1 MGVKTG
7 CGGCFSA
14 ALYLVSVL
22 VIVLG
27 SVVTLAERVQSG
39 LIIFEG
45 DSLDIL
51 LSEDY
56 PDALITAGKVSYVT
70 AAAGLIALLL
80 IVAGYRARFRRE
92 HGAFAGGPETDW
104 DKRRGAVQKPVF
116 RVAKILSVLAVCA
129 SLVSVAL
136 SVVVVRL
143 NSVSEQFFGTAIA
156 AAYVLLILTVIL
168 AVVIVILLFV
178 GGLWR
183 GGKTPTKAQLVSEE
197 LQNIFGAG
205 VCYMPKGSL
214 ANNPLSTGLVS
225 GSARPEKSND
235 HIYGQYKGLDFE
247 RADVSFSALHKVYNT
262 NSEEYEDE
270 WRTIFSGQWMVA
282 RMQKTIPGRVLI
294 YSKAACAHEKA
305 HIDYLQKNGRYTEVA
320 LEETA
325 FGDFFRIFAE
335 NPHDAFYVL
344 TPPVMERLKRLAGAG
359 AVNPDAGMSLYVGF
373 YGGMLHI
380 GINSGHDAFDGA
392 ITLSVSEAET
402 RARIRADMQIV
413 VDIMESLL

>member
-1 MGVKTG
+1 MEMRTG

-14 ALYLVSVL
+14 ALYVVSVL

-45 DSLDIL
+45 DSLNSL

-56 PDALITAGKVSYVT
+56 PDALIIAGKVSYVT
-70 AAAGLIALLL
+70 AAAGLIAFLL
-80 IVAGYRARFRRE
+80 IIADYRARFRRE
-92 HGAFAGGPETDW
+92 HGAFAGDPETDW

-129 SLVSVAL
+129 SLVSIAL
-136 SVVVVRL
+136 SVVVARL
-143 NSVSEQFFGTAIA
+143 NSVSEQIFGAAIVA
-156 AAYVLLILTVIL
+156 AFALLILTVIL
-168 AVVIVILLFV
+168 AVVILILLFV

-183 GGKTPTKAQLVSEE
+183 GGKTPSKAQLVSEE
-197 LQNIFGAG
+197 LKNIFGAG
-205 VCYMPKGSL
+205 VCYEPKGSL

-225 GSARPEKSND
+225 GSARPGKSND

-247 RADVSFSALHKVYNT
+247 RADVSFMVLHNVYNT
-262 NSEEYEDE
+262 QREKYEDE
-270 WRTIFSGQWMVA
+270 WVTIFSGQWMVA

-305 HIDYLQKNGRYTEVA
+305 HIEHLQKNGRYTEVA
-320 LEETA
+320 LEEAA
-325 FGDFFRIFAE
+325 FREFFTIFAQD
-335 NPHDAFYVL
+335 PHDAFYVL

-359 AVNPDAGMSLYVGF
+359 AMNPGSGMSLYVGF

-380 GINSGHDAFDGA
+380 GINSGHDAFEGA
-392 ITLSVSEAET
+392 IMLSVNEAET

-413 VDIMESLL
+413 IDIMESLL